1 MSNVKNASNLVS
13 LKKYAEDKE
22 IWGCVLRHMRK
33 VDDNIG
39 IIANLLTSVDVDIAY
54 KIVLELKTV
63 TEVALILIEKNKLG
77 G

>member
-1 MSNVKNASNLVS
+1 MSNVKNVSNMTS
-13 LKKYAEDKE
+13 LKKYVEDKE

-54 KIVLELKTV
+54 KIVEEIKMV
-63 TEVALILIEKNKLG
+63 TEVALILIEKNKFEG
-77 G
+77 